1 MSRGDLVIVAALRDY
16 AKPRPA
22 VIVRSNAIVICQITA
37 EWVEADFRIAIE
49 PWPETGLRTR
59 FQVMAHKPVTIRRE
73 RIGRSIG
80 RIWPRPPL

>member
-37 EWVEADFRIAIE
+37 ELVEADFRIAIE
-49 PWPETGLRTR
+49 PWP
-59 FQVMAHKPVTIRRE
+59 
-73 RIGRSIG
+73 
-80 RIWPRPPL
+80 